1 MAIELLAFANFD
13 FRVNKQSTKVIVGDR
28 VQEEERF
35 VLNWKEYLQ
44 VLRHKGIKTDHES
57 RSFMQ
62 RYAMPRPDQDF
73 FRRFNRFQE
82 EIREVLTVISQERVI
97 QPDVWNTIF
106 RESEK
111 LGEVITTNPQITK
124 PVTEETLSSLKFEK
138 QVSAETYRAFLFGQI
153 RDLILSRKVFRIRRC
168 PECEIFFMDS
178 TRNANKVYCSIKT
191 CGNRAK
197 QRAFQQRR
205 AEKERRNQSAL
216 EF

>member
-1 MAIELLAFANFD
+1 MAIELLAFANFE
-13 FRVNKQSTKVIVGDR
+13 FSVHRQSTKVIIGDR

-35 VLNWKEYLQ
+35 VLNWKDYLQ

-62 RYAMPRPDQDF
+62 RYAMPRAEHDY
-73 FRRFNRFQE
+73 FRRFTRFQD
-82 EIREVLTVISQERVI
+82 EVRDLLATISRDRVI

-111 LGEVITTNPQITK
+111 LGEVITTNPLVTK
-124 PVTEETLSSLKFEK
+124 PVTEEDLGSLKFEK

-153 RDLILSRKVFRIRRC
+153 RDLILSRKVFRIRQC
-168 PECEIFFMDS
+168 PECEVFFMDS

>member
-1 MAIELLAFANFD
+1 MSIELLAFANFEY
-13 FRVNKQSTKVIVGDR
+13 RVNRQSTKVIVGDR

-44 VLRHKGIKTDHES
+44 ELRQKGIKTDHES

-62 RYAMPRPDQDF
+62 RYAMPRPDQDY
-73 FRRFNRFQE
+73 FRRFKRFQD
-82 EIREVLTVISQERVI
+82 EIREILTKISDERAI
-97 QPDVWNTIF
+97 QPDVWNTVF

-111 LGEVITTNPQITK
+111 LGEVITTNPPVTK
-124 PVTEETLSSLKFEK
+124 PVTEDDLGSLKFEK

-168 PECEIFFMDS
+168 PECDFFFMDS